1 MLNMTLYNILKEFS
15 VLITIYL
22 DIKLCGLEQ
31 YNNRVVLVT
40 KSCKDCRERIELSFY
55 WDAFDIER
63 II

>member
-31 YNNRVVLVT
+31 YNDRVVLVT
-40 KSCKDCRERIELSFY
+40 KSCKDCRERIKLSFY